1 MLTHLFI
8 QNYALISHLD
18 LHLSD
23 GFSVITGETGAGKS
37 IILGALNLVMG
48 ARADT
53 RVITE
58 GEERCVIEATFDT
71 TDQGEL
77 IIRRELNQS
86 GRSRS
91 FVNDELITQTE
102 LKTLAGKLI
111 DIHSQ
116 HESLLISDDVF
127 QINIVDTIA
136 NNSTQRDNYQSCY
149 HKYLDIQ
156 KALHDLQEQARRT
169 QNDADYISFQY
180 NQLTEAH
187 LEPDELTDLQNEEY
201 QLTHAEEIKNALIFA
216 LNTIDGDE
224 AGTLSLLHDIQL
236 QSAAPDLAQRLYS
249 VEVELRDIAS
259 EIQHQIDHT
268 ELDPERLQQVQER
281 LDLLQSLLNKHHLQ
295 TIEELITLRDQL
307 GEQMSRIASFDEDIA
322 NLQHELS
329 IATTDLEQAA
339 AALTQS
345 RKDVCDTIAKHL
357 ITDMSR
363 LGIAHA
369 NIAIAIN
376 PAPDYNETGKD
387 DVQFLFAANLN
398 QSLRRV
404 ADVASGGEISRLML
418 CIKALIAST
427 NGLPTII
434 FDEIDTG
441 VSGEIASQMGDI
453 MRKMATSRQIIA
465 ITHLPQIAAKGQTQ
479 YRVYKADTDTRTET
493 HITRLTAQERIQE
506 IATMLSGHNPT
517 PAALNTAQ
525 QLLNA

>member
-1 MLTHLFI
+1 MLTHLLI

-18 LHLSD
+18 LHLCD

-37 IILGALNLVMG
+37 IILGALSLVMG

-58 GEERCVIEATFDT
+58 GEERCVIEATFNT

-116 HESLLISDDVF
+116 HESLLISDDAF
-127 QINIVDTIA
+127 QISVVDAIA
-136 NNSTQRDNYQSCY
+136 DNSTLRKDYQSCY
-149 HKYLDIQ
+149 HRYIDIQ
-156 KALHDLQEQARRT
+156 KALHDLQEQAHRT

-180 NQLTEAH
+180 NQLSEAH
-187 LEPDELTDLQNEEY
+187 LKPNELTELQNEEY
-201 QLTHAEEIKNALIFA
+201 QLTHAEEIKNSLIFA

-224 AGTLSLLHDIQL
+224 TGALSLLHNIQL
-236 QSAAPDLAQRLYS
+236 QSAAPDLTQRLHS
-249 VEVELRDIAS
+249 VEIELRDIAS
-259 EIQHQIDHT
+259 EIQHQINHT
-268 ELDPERLQQVQER
+268 ELDPQRLQQVQER
-281 LDLLQSLLNKHHLQ
+281 LDILQSLQNKHHLQ

-307 GEQMSRIASFDEDIA
+307 GEQMLRINSFDDDIA
-322 NLQHELS
+322 NLQKDLGV
-329 IATTDLEQAA
+329 ATNKLEQAA
-339 AALTQS
+339 ATLTKS
-345 RKDVCDTIAKHL
+345 RKGVCDIIAKQL
-357 ITDMSR
+357 ITNMSR

-369 NIAIAIN
+369 NIAISIN
-376 PAPDYNETGKD
+376 PAIDYNETGKD

-441 VSGEIASQMGDI
+441 IGGEIASQMGDI
-453 MRKMATSRQIIA
+453 MRKMAKSRQIIA

-493 HITRLTAQERIQE
+493 HIVRLTTQERIQE

-525 QLLNA
+525 QLLDA